1 MMVAIDDVV
10 LEEDIKTLIFGRA
23 TFSTMDSAMLVLD
36 HLLKGGPFT
45 PQYWG
50 ALPPVRNPFNEEHM
64 DEAVKTLI
72 NQAGQ
77 DFTPDAPS
85 GDIFLERRKKP
96 KVHYRVE
103 WSRGPYTAISKS
115 SYIVEAKALQHNT
128 QLAEWLSFMLPLLEI
143 HEALFAAFYLD
154 AEWEDHNVL
163 RYKTWR
169 LPDWPNGYNQIGGG
183 GTDLLK
189 ELPGIYWGTYFGHF
203 YVDWFGR
210 EKFDDLPVVTKQ
222 ELPGGGIFFTTAD
235 TPFEWAKPET
245 QARQAAIKRH
255 LGEDT
260 FFNMGAL
267 RSELA
272 KLQQPFPEGF
282 DPVTLAPRARV
293 PEFPFADELKPK
305 EKSREEKITEARRF
319 FESQGFVF
327 RGSEGDVLLFDGKDG
342 SRMQIDLANKQI
354 DHFPA
359 S

>member
-1 MMVAIDDVV
+1 MVVFDDVK
-10 LEEDIKTLIFGRA
+10 LEEDVKTLIFGRA
-23 TFSTMDSAMLVLD
+23 TFNTVDSARVVLD

-50 ALPPVRNPFNEEHM
+50 ALPPLRKPFDAEHL
-64 DEAVKTLI
+64 DDAARLLANLLKQEL
-72 NQAGQ
+72 
-77 DFTPDAPS
+77 TPDTPS

-96 KVHYRVE
+96 KSSYRVE

-115 SYIVEAKALQHNT
+115 SYIVEAKALKHNA
-128 QLAEWLSFMLPLLEI
+128 LLVGWLSFLLPLLGI

-169 LPDWPNGYNQIGGG
+169 LPDWPGGYNQIGGG

-189 ELPGIYWGTYFGHF
+189 ELPGIYWGTYFGPF

-245 QARQAAIKRH
+245 QARQAEIKRR

-267 RSELA
+267 RSEIA

-282 DPVTLAPRARV
+282 DPMTLAPSARV

-305 EKSREEKITEARRF
+305 EKSREVEIAEARRF

-327 RGSEGDVLLFDGKDG
+327 RGSEGDVLLFDGEDG
-342 SRMQIDLANKQI
+342 SRMQIDLASKQI
-354 DHFPA
+354 DHF
-359 S
+359 SG